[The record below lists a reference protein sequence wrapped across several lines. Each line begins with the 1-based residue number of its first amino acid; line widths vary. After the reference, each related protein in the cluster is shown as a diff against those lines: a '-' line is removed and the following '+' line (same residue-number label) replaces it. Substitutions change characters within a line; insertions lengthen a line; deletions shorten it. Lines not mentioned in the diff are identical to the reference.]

1 MRDRLSAEARD
12 DAEEESP
19 RVFAIAIGLKEIER
33 ARVSVEKG
41 EVKEME
47 FEKKGQWEHE
57 VSQPPLGK
65 AKELNTNRK
74 KTVSLAQ
81 VDKQWPYLFLVPVL
95 AVSCSVGQ

>member
-33 ARVSVEKG
+33 AKVSVEKG

-47 FEKKGQWEHE
+47 FEKKGPWEHE
-57 VSQPPLGK
+57 FSQAPLTREGEGIK
-65 AKELNTNRK
+65 NQPK
-74 KTVSLAQ
+74 KT
-81 VDKQWPYLFLVPVL
+81 F
-95 AVSCSVGQ
+95 